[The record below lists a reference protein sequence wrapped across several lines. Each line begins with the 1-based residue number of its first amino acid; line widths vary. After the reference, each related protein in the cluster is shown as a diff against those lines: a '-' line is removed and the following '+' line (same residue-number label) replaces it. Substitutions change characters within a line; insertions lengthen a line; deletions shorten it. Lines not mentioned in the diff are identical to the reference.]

1 MDRLIQMILNRLM
14 GQLINRGISAGINR
28 VAGKGKSP
36 DEMAP
41 TALTAEDRK
50 TAQVARKAGQRA
62 KQAANIAKR
71 MMR

>member
-14 GQLINRGISAGINR
+14 GQLINRGIKAGIDH
-28 VAGKGKSP
+28 VAAKGKAPEEMSP
-36 DEMAP
+36 E
-41 TALTAEDRK
+41 ERK
-50 TAQVARKAGQRA
+50 SAQAARKAGQRA